1 MRCFYVMTMYRFAI
15 GVLLLVVLGFS
26 SVSFAGIKREH
37 ELPLASVYAAIA
49 PLGSSEPI
57 YSQHA
62 DRVVPIASLTKLMT
76 ALVIL
81 QSGLSL
87 DETLEVSRISNTFGK
102 NSPSRLRPGTRVS
115 RLNLLQMSLM
125 SSENLATYTLAANYP
140 GGSAAFV
147 SAMNA
152 TAALL
157 GMSNT
162 RFTDPTG
169 LSPDNISTAQDLLIL
184 SAAVYQYP
192 LIRQLSTQGQ
202 IDMHFRS
209 PRYSLAYTNT
219 NPLTRNAN
227 WKVML
232 SKTGYLSE
240 SGRCLIMVAEIE
252 GELMTMVLLD
262 SQGLRTPIGDV
273 GRINRWLKNQPPGE
287 VPANAVTYA
296 QSRLA
301 AIE

>member
-1 MRCFYVMTMYRFAI
+1 MRCIYVITARRVLI
-15 GVLLLVVLGFS
+15 GLSLLAVFGFCS
-26 SVSFAGIKREH
+26 ASFADIRPTQ
-37 ELPLASVYAAIA
+37 ELPLASIYVAIA
-49 PLGSSEPI
+49 PLGSDEPI
-57 YSQHA
+57 YSQYA
-62 DRVVPIASLTKLMT
+62 EQVVPIASLTKLMT

-81 QSGLSL
+81 ESGLPL
-87 DETLEVSRISNTFGK
+87 DESLEVSRISNTFGK
-102 NSPSRLRPGTRVS
+102 NAPSRLRPGTWVS
-115 RLNLLQMSLM
+115 RQDLLQMSLM

-162 RFTDPTG
+162 RFADPTG
-169 LSPDNISTAQDLLIL
+169 LSPDNLSTAQDLLIL

-192 LIRQLSTQGQ
+192 LIRQLSTQGKV
-202 IDMHFRS
+202 DMHFRS
-209 PRYSLAYTNT
+209 PSYSLAYTNT
-219 NPLTRNAN
+219 NPLTRNDN

-240 SGRCLIMVAEIE
+240 SGRCLIMVAEID

-273 GRINRWLKNQPPGE
+273 GRINRWLRNQPPGE
-287 VPANAVTYA
+287 VPANAIAYA

-301 AIE
+301 AMQ

>member
-1 MRCFYVMTMYRFAI
+1 MRHIHVITARRFYI
-15 GVLLLVVLGFS
+15 GALLLAVFGFS
-26 SVSFAGIKREH
+26 PVAFADIKRTV

-49 PLGSSEPI
+49 PLGSDEPI

-62 DRVVPIASLTKLMT
+62 DQIVPIASLTKLMT

-81 QSGLSL
+81 ESGLPL
-87 DETLEVSRISNTFGK
+87 DEGLEVSRISNTFGK
-102 NSPSRLRPGTRVS
+102 NAHSRLRPGTQVS
-115 RLNLLQMSLM
+115 RRDLLQMSLM
-125 SSENLATYTLAANYP
+125 SSENMATYTLAANYP
-140 GGSAAFV
+140 GGVAAFV

-152 TAALL
+152 TAVLL
-157 GMSNT
+157 GMRNT

-169 LSPDNISTAQDLLIL
+169 LSPDNQSTARDLLIL

-192 LIRQLSTQGQ
+192 LIRQLSTQGK

-219 NPLTRNAN
+219 NPLTRNAE

-240 SGRCLIMVAEIE
+240 SGRCLIMVADID
-252 GELMTMVLLD
+252 GELVTMVLLD

-273 GRINRWLKNQPPGE
+273 GRINRWLRNQSPGE
-287 VPANAVTYA
+287 VPASALAYA

-301 AIE
+301 TMQ

>member
-1 MRCFYVMTMYRFAI
+1 MILSFMSVARCLLF
-15 GVLLLVVLGFS
+15 LLLLLSVFVYS
-26 SVSFAGIKREH
+26 SNSVASVNRTQ

-49 PLGSSEPI
+49 PLGSNEPI
-57 YSQHA
+57 YSQYS

-76 ALVIL
+76 ALVVL
-81 QSGLSL
+81 ESGLAL
-87 DETLEVSRISNTFGK
+87 DESLEISRISNTFGK
-102 NSPSRLRPGTRVS
+102 NSPSRLRPGTRAS
-115 RLNLLQMSLM
+115 RQDLLQMSLM

-140 GGSAAFV
+140 GGTAAFV

-157 GMSNT
+157 GMRNT
-162 RFTDPTG
+162 HFTDPTG
-169 LSPDNISTAQDLLIL
+169 LSPDNISTAEDLLIL
-184 SAAVYQYP
+184 SSAVYQYS

-202 IDMHFRS
+202 VDMHFRS

-240 SGRCLIMVAEIE
+240 SGRCLVMVAEID
-252 GELMTMVLLD
+252 GELITMVLLD
-262 SQGLRTPIGDV
+262 SQGLRTPIGDA
-273 GRINRWLKNQPPGE
+273 GRINRWLRNQPPGE
-287 VPANAVTYA
+287 VPAGAVVYA

-301 AIE
+301 AAE

>member
-1 MRCFYVMTMYRFAI
+1 MRCIAVVTAGRVFV
-15 GVLLLVVLGFS
+15 GLLLLAVLGLS
-26 SVSFAGIKREH
+26 SASFAGASREQA
-37 ELPLASVYAAIA
+37 LPLASVYAAIA
-49 PLGSSEPI
+49 PLGSSELI
-57 YSQHA
+57 YSQHS

-81 QSGLSL
+81 ESGLPL
-87 DETLEVSRISNTFGK
+87 DESLEVSRISNTFGK

-115 RLNLLQMSLM
+115 RQDLMQMSLM
-125 SSENLATYTLAANYP
+125 SSENLATYALAANYP
-140 GGSAAFV
+140 GGTAAFV

-157 GMSNT
+157 GMSHT
-162 RFTDPTG
+162 HFTDPTG
-169 LSPDNISTAQDLLIL
+169 LSPDNTSTAQDLLIL
-184 SAAVYQYP
+184 SSAVYQYP
-192 LIRQLSTQGQ
+192 LIRQFSTQGQ

-209 PRYSLAYTNT
+209 PSYSLAYTNT

-252 GELMTMVLLD
+252 GDLVTMVLLD

-273 GRINRWLKNQPPGE
+273 GRINRWLKNQPPGD
-287 VPANAVTYA
+287 VPANAVVYA
-296 QSRLA
+296 QSRLSA
-301 AIE
+301 MQ

>member
-1 MRCFYVMTMYRFAI
+1 MRCIYVITARRILI
-15 GVLLLVVLGFS
+15 GLLLLAVYGFS
-26 SVSFAGIKREH
+26 TLSFAGVSRTQA
-37 ELPLASVYAAIA
+37 LPLASVYAAIA
-49 PLGSSEPI
+49 PLGSSELI
-57 YSQHA
+57 YSQHS

-81 QSGLSL
+81 ESGLPL
-87 DETLEVSRISNTFGK
+87 DESLEVSRISNTFGK

-115 RLNLLQMSLM
+115 RQDLMQMSLM

-169 LSPDNISTAQDLLIL
+169 LSPDNTSTAQDLLIL
-184 SAAVYQYP
+184 SSAVYQYP
-192 LIRQLSTQGQ
+192 LIRQFSTQGQ

-209 PRYSLAYTNT
+209 PSYSLAYTNT
-219 NPLTRNAN
+219 NPLTRNTN

-240 SGRCLIMVAEIE
+240 SGRCLIMVADIE
-252 GELMTMVLLD
+252 GELVTMVLLD

-273 GRINRWLKNQPPGE
+273 GRINRWLRNQPPGE
-287 VPANAVTYA
+287 VPANAVAYA

-301 AIE
+301 AMR